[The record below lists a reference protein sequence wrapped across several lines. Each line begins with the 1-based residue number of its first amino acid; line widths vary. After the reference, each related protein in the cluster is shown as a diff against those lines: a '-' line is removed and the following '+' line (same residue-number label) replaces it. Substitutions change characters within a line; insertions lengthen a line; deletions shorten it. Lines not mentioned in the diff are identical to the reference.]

1 VRLSDPDLVN
11 DAFGEAHMVDAVLAR
26 MFLALKREEG
36 QAMAEYGIIL
46 ALIAAVVIALLV
58 TLGGQIKD
66 ALQTVVDAL

>member
-1 VRLSDPDLVN
+1 MPR
-11 DAFGEAHMVDAVLAR
+11 AVAVQWANRPIAR
-26 MFLALKREEG
+26 TVKRPGVFLALKREEG

-46 ALIAAVVIALLV
+46 ALIAAVVILLLV